1 MSLRAYYRRVR
12 PGDVCEVYLFKARLG
27 NGPHFKRLH
36 VGWNK
41 DGTKKYKFVSDI
53 HAIVVRERR
62 SSEGKQA
69 LTCKAGKVNESV
81 TNARRKLV
89 SQGFVSLP
97 LPEAF
102 DLSEMEKTIACVPDD
117 KIDQTFVSQHV
128 KRERRNA
135 RKEVTS
141 VDTTDIRSL

>member
-1 MSLRAYYRRVR
+1 
-12 PGDVCEVYLFKARLG
+12 LFKARLG
-27 NGPHFKRLH
+27 DAPKLKRLH
-36 VGWNK
+36 TGWNK
-41 DGTKKYKFVSDI
+41 DGTKKYKLVSDI

-62 SSEGKQA
+62 SSEGNS

-81 TNARRKLV
+81 TNARKKLV

-97 LPEAF
+97 LPASF
-102 DLSEMEKTIACVPDD
+102 DLSELEKTIAVLPDD

-128 KRERRNA
+128 ERARKRV